1 MRKIIIAIFFIFIIT
16 GCTSNNY
23 SKINYT
29 DLMNKLDDKETFVI
43 LFNNGSDDAKLLKN
57 TLNKVL
63 NDNNLNAYMID
74 STKITQDEK
83 NKLRPIIS
91 YEDLSIVFIKEGI
104 DSSKLSHVTDP
115 QISINNLENHLSNL
129 NFIQK

>member
-1 MRKIIIAIFFIFIIT
+1 MRKILIAILFIFVIT

-23 SKINYT
+23 NKINYDELVKKT
-29 DLMNKLDDKETFVI
+29 ENKETFII
-43 LFNNGSDDAKLLKN
+43 LFNDGSDDAKLLKN

-63 NDNNLNAYMID
+63 NDNNLKAYMID

-104 DSSKLSHVTDP
+104 DSSKLSHITDP
-115 QISINNLENHLSNL
+115 QTSTKNLENHLSNL
-129 NFIQK
+129 NFIKK